1 MTRLFIPHILSFFS
15 LLAIASCNS
24 AENSNI
30 ATENESEVFNI
41 DTARKEIDKANL
53 EFVELFNKSDSIGL
67 ANMFTSDGKSMEP
80 NEPAFVGRKAI
91 QNHYSLVMNAGANT
105 LGLVTTGL
113 WGDAKILAEEG
124 EFTFTDKGGK
134 LFDKGKYIVLW
145 KIEDGEWK
153 LFRDCYNSDLPLQR

>member
-113 WGDAKILAEEG
+113 WQKKENSHLPIKVENYL
-124 EFTFTDKGGK
+124 TKGNTLYSGK
-134 LFDKGKYIVLW
+134 LKMGNGNSFATAIILIYLCNV
-145 KIEDGEWK
+145 KI
-153 LFRDCYNSDLPLQR
+153 